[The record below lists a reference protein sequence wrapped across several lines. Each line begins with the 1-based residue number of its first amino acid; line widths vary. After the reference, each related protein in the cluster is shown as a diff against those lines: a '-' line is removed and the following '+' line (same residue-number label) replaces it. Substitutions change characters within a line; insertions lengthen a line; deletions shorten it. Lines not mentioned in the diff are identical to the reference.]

1 MPHRALARRTLACL
15 TLVTATVTGCQK
27 SAPVAA
33 KSAESTPAPATALPE
48 AASPTQAVPTR
59 SGYARLDRTSFN
71 QLATES
77 ALPWF
82 WADDRNHDETLQP
95 DELAVLTGVGRESPM
110 YWQAG
115 GQFTPAFLTAYEGL
129 VARKTQ
135 GWPMDGLE
143 PPERRR
149 REAVLQE
156 LRQGRPTLLYTDLR
170 TASPQD
176 KAFAGHILA
185 AARMI
190 EHLYARQNGVDAL
203 ARQLPADDGPSRA
216 LFQRNQGPWCVAPAT
231 EKNVDCNALASRPA
245 RLSGIYPSDLAANDP
260 KLCETLAARPDAKGL
275 LDPFV
280 VVRKAADGK
289 LLAVKYHDAYAPDM
303 DAIAVELDAAA
314 AAVQS
319 PDEAALQAYLKAA
332 AQAFRTGAWQPA
344 DEAWAKMNA
353 TNSKWYLRIAP
364 DETYFEPCSRKAG
377 FQVSFARIDPGS
389 LKWQTILDPLKN
401 DLEQAV
407 AKLAGPPYVARK
419 VDFHLPDFIQ
429 IVLNAG
435 DSRSPLGATVGQSL
449 PNWGPVAN
457 EGRGR
462 TVAMVNVGTDPD
474 SRKALEGQAASLFC
488 KATMARFT
496 TDPAPLQM
504 STVLHE
510 AAHNLGPAHEYKAGG
525 KTDDDWFG
533 GPLAATLE
541 ELKAQ
546 TAALYLTD
554 WLAQRGTID
563 ETMRDQA
570 HLADIAWGFGHIAGG
585 MVDARGKP
593 KPYSQLSAIQVGA
606 LLQAGAIQWKAEE
619 KAANGQDVGCFEVRA
634 DKTAPAILQL
644 MTRVAGIKARGDKAD
659 AEAMRKTFV
668 EDPGTWAQL
677 RDTIR
682 QRWLRVPK
690 ASYVYAVALD

>member
-1 MPHRALARRTLACL
+1 MHRRTLACL
-15 TLVTATVTGCQK
+15 TLLTATACQK
-27 SAPVAA
+27 STPPSPAA
-33 KSAESTPAPATALPE
+33 TAAVPSTATPLPATAS
-48 AASPTQAVPTR
+48 ATQAAPAR
-59 SGYARLDRTSFN
+59 SGYARLDRATFN

-77 ALPWF
+77 ALPLF
-82 WADDRNHDETLQP
+82 WIEDRNHDDTLQP
-95 DELAVLTGVGRESPM
+95 DELAVLTGVGREPASH
-110 YWQAG
+110 WRTA
-115 GQFTPAFLTAYEGL
+115 GQFTPALQAAYESL
-129 VARKTQ
+129 VARQAQ
-135 GWPMDGLE
+135 GWPTQGLE
-143 PPERRR
+143 PAEKRR

-170 TASPQD
+170 RASAQD

-185 AARMI
+185 AARI
-190 EHLYARQNGVDAL
+190 VEHLYARQNGVDAL
-203 ARQLPADDGPSRA
+203 ARQLPADDGPARA
-216 LFQRNQGPWCVAPAT
+216 LFHRNQGPWCVAPAT
-231 EKNVDCNALASRPA
+231 EKNPDCNALASRPA
-245 RLSGIYPSDLAANDP
+245 RLSGIYPSDVQGADP
-260 KLCETLAARPDAKGL
+260 KLCETLAARPDAKAL
-275 LDPFV
+275 LEPFAV
-280 VVRKAADGK
+280 VHKTADGK
-289 LLAVKYHDAYAPDM
+289 LIPVKYRDAYGPDM
-303 DAIAVELDAAA
+303 DSIATELDAAA
-314 AAVQS
+314 ATLQTA
-319 PDEAALQAYLKAA
+319 DEAALKAYVQAA
-332 AQAFRTGAWQPA
+332 AQAFRTGDWQPA

-401 DLEQAV
+401 EMEAAI
-407 AKLAGPPYVARK
+407 AKLAGPPYVARA

-435 DSRSPLGATVGQSL
+435 DARSPLGATVGQSL

-488 KATMARFT
+488 AATMGRFT
-496 TDPAPLQM
+496 SDPAPLQM

-563 ETMRDQA
+563 EKAREQA
-570 HLADIAWGFGHIAGG
+570 HLADIAWAFGHIANG
-585 MVDARGKP
+585 MVDVRGKP
-593 KPYSQLSAIQVGA
+593 KPYSQLAAIQVGA
-606 LLQAGAIQWKAEE
+606 LLQAGAIEWKAGE
-619 KAANGQDVGCFEVRA
+619 KAANGQDVGCFEVLA
-634 DKTAPAILQL
+634 DKTAPAILGL

-659 AEAMRKTFV
+659 AEALRKAFV
-668 EDPGTWAQL
+668 EDPGPWATL

-690 ASYVYAVALD
+690 ASYVYSVALD